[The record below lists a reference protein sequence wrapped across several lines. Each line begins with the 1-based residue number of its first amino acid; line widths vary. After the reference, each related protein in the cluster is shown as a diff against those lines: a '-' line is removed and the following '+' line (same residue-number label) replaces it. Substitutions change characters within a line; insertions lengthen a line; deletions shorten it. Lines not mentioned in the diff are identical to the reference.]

1 MAVIFNSAGTV
12 IRHHLPMVSKALGA
26 AKGDRGLIQLVHV
39 NVEGRIMEL
48 IQNPDSTDV
57 SDLQTVTSMLPTIE
71 DEVMKGSTVRKGRLS
86 WT

>member
-39 NVEGRIMEL
+39 NV
-48 IQNPDSTDV
+48 
-57 SDLQTVTSMLPTIE
+57 
-71 DEVMKGSTVRKGRLS
+71 
-86 WT
+86 